1 MTKDEFKN
9 SVSGANPPDDVSPLL
24 QAMWHQAKGN
34 WDVAHEIAQGQKSPE
49 GDWVHAFLHR
59 DEGDLP
65 NASYWYRRADKPVA
79 AGSID
84 AEWQQLVDAFI

>member
-9 SVSGANPPDDVSPLL
+9 SLSATQPPHGVSPVLE
-24 QAMWHQAKGN
+24 AMWHQANGN
-34 WDVAHEIAQGQKSPE
+34 WDQAHEIAQSQKSRD

-59 DEGDLP
+59 DEGDLS

-79 AGSID
+79 SGPIAD
-84 AEWQQLVDAFI
+84 EWEQLVDAFI